1 MAIVTGL
8 LTEHNNGAE
17 NSPEPG
23 HELRMGVRRKR
34 VEARYGRQ
42 HEEAGYRSRGGGA
55 GHCEQPVGTSPTGD
69 FAGQAGRLAARIE
82 GAWVFYAPNAGWSVY
97 NLSNGMSYRYNGSAW
112 VVPVVAL
119 PAQPFLEVSGPGTWT
134 FDNTAWTKIP
144 LTTIATDT
152 SNGWDATSNT
162 DYVIPQAG
170 MYLVQGIVRP
180 ARSGG
185 DAFPDS
191 TAFAAGIGTAA
202 ADGDDVSWAVSP
214 GVAGALFTV
223 QVESLRRYIAG
234 DRVSLFAK
242 HSATSPIAIS
252 RARLRILRLTD

>member
-1 MAIVTGL
+1 MAQKTAPNLGMNYGWELGESGWKPGMDANMLKLDTVV
-8 LTEHNNGAE
+8 GAAVLAIA
-17 NSPEPG
+17 NSPSVTADG
-23 HELRMGVRRKR
+23 
-34 VEARYGRQ
+34 ARYI
-42 HEEAGYRSRGGGA
+42 
-55 GHCEQPVGTSPTGD
+55 VGTSPTGD
-69 FAGQAGRLAARIE
+69 FAGQAGRLAARID

-162 DYVIPQAG
+162 DYIIPQAG

-191 TAFAAGIGTAA
+191 TAFAAGIGTAD

-223 QVESLRRYIAG
+223 QVESMRRYIAG

-242 HSATSPIAIS
+242 HSATSPVAIS
-252 RARLRILRLTD
+252 RARLRVLRLTD

>member
-1 MAIVTGL
+1 MAQKTGPNLGMNYGWELMESGWKPGMDANLKKLDAIV
-8 LTEHNNGAE
+8 GAAVLAIA
-17 NSPEPG
+17 NSPSVTDDG
-23 HELRMGVRRKR
+23 T
-34 VEARYGRQ
+34 RYI
-42 HEEAGYRSRGGGA
+42 
-55 GHCEQPVGTSPTGD
+55 VGTSPSGD
-69 FAGQAGRLAARIE
+69 FSGQAGKLAVRVE
-82 GAWVFYAPNAGWSVY
+82 GAWEFYTPRAGWSVY
-97 NLSNGMSYRYNGSAW
+97 NLANGTAYRYTGSAW

-191 TAFAAGIGTAA
+191 TAFATGIGTAA

-214 GVAGALFTV
+214 GVAGALFSV